1 MWFLALKHIF
11 SRKSQTL
18 LTLLAIVFGSAG
30 YIVLSGMQIGFQK
43 YMISSLI
50 ERSGHIIISPRDE
63 FITQDSLSGVFASGK
78 SLVWLNKPSGR
89 RSNDGLT
96 GVSRWYR
103 KLSDD
108 NEVVGFSP
116 MLTKEAIASRGGFT
130 QNVNLVGI
138 DPARHKKVTTF
149 SDDVTSGSLEAL
161 NNGLSVIMAGERLL
175 QLLGVRVN
183 DTINISTSSGAV
195 IPMKIVGTF
204 DTGDIHSDERTIYA
218 SLTTVQYAASTPGK
232 VDTIIIKIKDFNRA
246 AEIATR
252 WSLETT
258 DSVESWDQRYQSRL
272 DMMKTQD
279 LVRNITTV
287 SFIVIVAFGIYNILN
302 MAVSHKTRD
311 IAIIRSIGFNQG
323 DTVFLFLI
331 QGTILGLTGGT
342 LGLIVGYA
350 LCFMLE
356 SMKIQMGHHTMT
368 VAWDIAI
375 YLKAFILVSISSII
389 ASYFPAR
396 SAGKLSPIEIIRS
409 SG

>member
-30 YIVLSGMQIGFQK
+30 YIVLSGMQLGFQK

-63 FITQDSLSGVFASGK
+63 FITQNSLNGVFASGK
-78 SLVWLNKPSGR
+78 SLVWLNEPSGR
-89 RSNDGLT
+89 RSNEGLT
-96 GVSRWYR
+96 GVSRWYK
-103 KLSDD
+103 KLSEDSD
-108 NEVVGFSP
+108 VIGFSP

-130 QNVNLVGI
+130 QSINLIGI
-138 DPARHKKVTTF
+138 DPAKHRKVTTF
-149 SDDVTSGSLEAL
+149 SEDVTSGSLESL
-161 NNGLSVIMAGERLL
+161 NNGLSVIMVGERLL
-175 QLLGVRVN
+175 KLLGVKIN
-183 DTINISTSSGAV
+183 DTINVSTSTGSV
-195 IPMKIVGTF
+195 IPMKIVATF
-204 DTGDIHSDERTIYA
+204 DTGESHSDERTIYA
-218 SLTTVQYAASTPGK
+218 SLTTVQYAASAPGMI
-232 VDTIIIKIKDFNRA
+232 DSIIIKIKDYTRA
-246 AEIATR
+246 AAVADQ

-258 DSVESWDQRYQSRL
+258 DTVESWDQRYQSRL
-272 DMMKTQD
+272 EMMKTQD
-279 LVRNITTV
+279 LVRNITTM

-302 MAVSHKTRD
+302 MAVNHKTRD

-331 QGTILGLTGGT
+331 QGTILGLLGGAI
-342 LGLIVGYA
+342 GLIAGAGICY
-350 LCFMLE
+350 MME

-368 VAWDIAI
+368 IAWDINI
-375 YLKAFILVSISSII
+375 YLKAFFLVSVSSII

-409 SG
+409 SS

>member
-30 YIVLSGMQIGFQK
+30 YIVLSGMQLGFQK

-63 FITQDSLSGVFASGK
+63 FITEDSLKGIFASGK
-78 SLVWLNKPSGR
+78 NIIWQNKPSGR
-89 RSNDGLT
+89 RSNEGLT
-96 GVSRWYR
+96 GVTRWYR
-103 KLSDD
+103 KLSADR
-108 NEVVGFSP
+108 EVIGYSP

-130 QNVNLVGI
+130 QNINLVGI

-149 SDDVTSGSLEAL
+149 SDDITSGSLEAL
-161 NNGLSVIMAGERLL
+161 NNGLSVIMVGERLL
-175 QLLGVRVN
+175 QLLGVKIN
-183 DTINISTSSGAV
+183 DTINISTSTGSV

-204 DTGDIHSDERTIYA
+204 DTGEIHSDERTIYA
-218 SLTTVQYAASTPGK
+218 SLTTVQYAASTPGM

-246 AEIATR
+246 AEIATQ
-252 WSLETT
+252 WSQETT

-272 DMMKTQD
+272 EMMKTQD

-302 MAVSHKTRD
+302 MAVNHKTRD
-311 IAIIRSIGFNQG
+311 IAIIRSIGFNQR
-323 DTVFLFLI
+323 DTVFLFLV
-331 QGTILGLTGGT
+331 QGTILGLIG
-342 LGLIVGYA
+342 GLIGLATGYSIC
-350 LCFMLE
+350 LMLE

-368 VAWDIAI
+368 IAWDAAI
-375 YLKAFILVSISSII
+375 YLKAFFLVSCSSVI

-409 SG
+409 SN